1 MKIIFFS
8 KYSFESKLLV
18 SSFVKSRWV
27 IILSFILILTSC
39 EKVIH
44 VEFNESA
51 EKYVVEGMISN
62 LNTEP
67 IEVRIS
73 KTKKFE
79 EDNSFSGISGEVV
92 AISVNGTTTYQ
103 LVETSRGV
111 YQTRSFIGI
120 PGNSYTLN
128 VAIGGNQ
135 LFTSTSVMPAQLVS
149 LDSISV
155 DDLAFGG
162 ESTKT
167 IQPSYLDPVGLG
179 NSYRFIQTANGK
191 LVKAV
196 FVQNDALG
204 DGLRVTRPLVNRDGK
219 LKSGDIVKVDM
230 LCIDENVY
238 KYWYSLDQASTGQS
252 QATPANPVSNI
263 SGGALGYFSAHSI
276 STKTI
281 VIP

>member
-1 MKIIFFS
+1 MKNIFFS
-8 KYSFESKLLV
+8 KN
-18 SSFVKSRWV
+18 SFVSNLSLSSLLKSQLL
-27 IILSFILILTSC
+27 IILSFIVIFTSC
-39 EKVIH
+39 EKVIDID
-44 VEFNESA
+44 FDESA
-51 EKYVVEGMISN
+51 EKYVVEGMVSN

-79 EDNSFSGISGEVV
+79 EDNSFSGISGAVV
-92 AISVNGTTTYQ
+92 AITVNGTTTYQ

-135 LFTSTSVMPAQLVS
+135 LFTSTSVMPAQLIT
-149 LDSISV
+149 LDSLSV
-155 DDLAFGG
+155 EDLAFGG
-162 ESTKT
+162 DNTKT
-167 IQPSYLDPVGLG
+167 IQPSYLDPIGLG

-196 FVQNDALG
+196 FVQNDALS
-204 DGLRVTRPLVNRDGK
+204 DGLRITRPLINRDGK
-219 LKSGDIVKVDM
+219 LESGDIVKVDM

-276 STKTI
+276 SSKTI